1 MEEKR
6 KQFTFYR
13 SFWESVQVLPKKDRL
28 PILEAIISYALDGGE
43 PKGLSQSQSA
53 FFMLVKPNLDASRKK
68 ANSGKQGGSKRQ
80 ANSKQSQSEKEKEN
94 EVEKENEIEVE
105 IEKEKESYISISG
118 GGDGA
123 GACASEADLKSIG
136 LYPWGY
142 PGVLPQTIVS
152 AVRQF
157 AEALMQNSARR
168 SATAQ
173 DGRLVFERICRLENS
188 RWRID
193 PDAADLLEYAVSQA
207 AIAGKSGNWNYINGI
222 LDRLALRDIRTKA
235 QALEWDE
242 SRPDIEEE

>member
-80 ANSKQSQSEKEKEN
+80 ANSKQTESKKEN
-94 EVEKENEIEVE
+94 EVEKENENEIEVE

-142 PGVLPQTIVS
+142 PGVLPEIIAST
-152 AVRQF
+152 VRHF
-157 AEALMQNSARR
+157 AEDLMRNSARR

-173 DGRLVFERICRLENS
+173 DGRLVFERICRLEDS

-193 PDAADLLEYAVSQA
+193 PDAADLLEYAVGQA
-207 AIAGKSGNWNYINGI
+207 AIAGKVGNWNYISGI
-222 LDRLALRDIRTKA
+222 LDRLALRDIRTKR
-235 QALEWDE
+235 QALEYDMT
-242 SRPDIEEE
+242 RGEEER